1 MYMSSMIAKANPGVL
16 QVLQVHIFEHIK
28 FKAMLQAQQEIQQ
41 QAQQGQQV
49 PPQLMANRVA
59 EIETQ
64 LMQEYMAKEQE
75 ILNVGQ
81 QDPLVDIKKQELAL
95 KQQEQMREAMTDEQR
110 LQLDKQKLAEQS
122 AIQRDR
128 IDTTEDIANMRA
140 QNALRLRQMQTGGN
154 K

>member
-1 MYMSSMIAKANPGVL
+1 
-16 QVLQVHIFEHIK
+16 
-28 FKAMLQAQQEIQQ
+28 
-41 QAQQGQQV
+41 
-49 PPQLMANRVA
+49 MANRVA

-95 KQQEQMREAMTDEQR
+95 KQQEQMQQAMTEEQR
-110 LQLDKQKLAEQS
+110 LALDKRKLAEQS
-122 AIQRDR
+122 SIQRDR

-140 QNALRLRQMQTGGN
+140 QNALRLRQMQTGG
-154 K
+154 KQ